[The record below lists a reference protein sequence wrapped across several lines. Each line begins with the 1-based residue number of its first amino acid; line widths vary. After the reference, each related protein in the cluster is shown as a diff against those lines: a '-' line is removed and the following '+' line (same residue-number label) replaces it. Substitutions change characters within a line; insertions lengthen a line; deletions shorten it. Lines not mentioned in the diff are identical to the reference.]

1 MAELTIKGI
10 YRDTLIDAGGR
21 LLSDSGWRSNLIVV
35 RCRMLIAGFMMNE
48 NKTFGIQQ
56 MQVGKGSA
64 VWDTTPPVAPL
75 PITETLVD
83 GSPFTLTLGPSLV
96 LQYLDEKD
104 NVLPKGPST
113 RIQIVATLG
122 PGQPP
127 PVSGTT
133 YPLREFGL
141 FGKLNDQLAMI
152 DYIRHPVIQKD
163 TSVTLER
170 RVRLIF

>member
-10 YRDTLIDAGGR
+10 YRDTLIGAEGR

-75 PITETLVD
+75 PITEALVD
-83 GSPFTLTLGPSLV
+83 GSPFTLNLGPSLV

-104 NVLPKGPST
+104 NVLPKGPSP
-113 RIQIVATLG
+113 RIQI
-122 PGQPP
+122 
-127 PVSGTT
+127 
-133 YPLREFGL
+133 
-141 FGKLNDQLAMI
+141 
-152 DYIRHPVIQKD
+152 
-163 TSVTLER
+163 
-170 RVRLIF
+170 